1 MVILSFLNPPHY
13 MSCRLAYLRNLFAE
27 QNTRFF
33 SLLKQKYQVIYFMTI
48 TILHTISPMAVS
60 FVFFNIEV
68 ICIGLAQLP
77 PVFSSQK
84 IRSVKSIQ
92 KKQAENVSSTCF
104 IYAEL
109 LSIAFIVQKR
119 FYHLVL

>member
-1 MVILSFLNPPHY
+1 MAILSFLNPPHY
-13 MSCRLAYLRNLFAE
+13 MSCRWAYLRNLFAE

-48 TILHTISPMAVS
+48 TLLHTISPMTVSSAV
-60 FVFFNIEV
+60 FAVEV
-68 ICIGLAQLP
+68 ICIGLALLP

-104 IYAEL
+104 LYADL
-109 LSIAFIVQKR
+109 LNTFMVQKR
-119 FYHLVL
+119 F